1 LTGRPGFAE
10 ADDHAHQDGQGGQEL
25 KPRDRA
31 RADQRDRDQ

>member
-1 LTGRPGFAE
+1 MGRPGAAE

-31 RADQRDRDQ
+31 RADQRDRGQ